1 MAKIDEAVAI
11 GIGVQTAQAS
21 VNEAVRD
28 ATDLITAAATGTTAT
43 GILLR
48 NNADLAQ
55 TLARQESDGGVAPGS
70 LSRVS
75 GALLRVDPSFSFTI
89 DAMGSRGEASSPLDA
104 GDFNLPEY
112 MKRIFAGARLV
123 QQTPTA
129 ATTEYEFAATSA
141 GAYHTLK
148 IWRGAG
154 ANSESWV
161 LVGCTFN
168 LTFNFEAGQKATIT
182 VDVVADSVDY
192 DGTSVTFPPASVTTA
207 YGTQEKAAP
216 ILESAANA
224 LATVTRGFQSAT
236 LAISYPENVVP
247 DCNAAGG
254 ELKSQ
259 GTPRLV
265 SFEASYFADTGD
277 DDYDL
282 LTADLDGD
290 DTGPAVSFRLGAVAG
305 AGDTVNALTVLI
317 PNFRVLDNGK
327 EDGDSVMRR
336 ITGYAAIAGD
346 SEFGSLINQELR
358 LACV

>member
-11 GIGVQTAQAS
+11 GIGVQSDQATVNTAVS
-21 VNEAVRD
+21 T
-28 ATDLITAAATGTTAT
+28 ATDLITAAATGSTAT

-75 GALLRVDPSFSFTI
+75 GALLRVAPAFSFTI
-89 DAMGSRGEASSPLDA
+89 DAMGSRGVAGTPDA

-123 QQTPTA
+123 QQTPTTS
-129 ATTEYEFAATSA
+129 TTEYEFAATSA

-282 LTADLDGD
+282 LTDDLEGSS
-290 DTGPAVSFRLGAVAG
+290 TGPAVSFRLGAVAG
-305 AGDTVNALTVLI
+305 AGDTVNSLTVLI
-317 PNFRVLDNGK
+317 PNFRVESNSK
-327 EDGDSVMRR
+327 EEGDSVMRR
-336 ITGYAAIAGD
+336 ISGYAAISGD
-346 SEFGSLINQELR
+346 SGFGSLINEELR